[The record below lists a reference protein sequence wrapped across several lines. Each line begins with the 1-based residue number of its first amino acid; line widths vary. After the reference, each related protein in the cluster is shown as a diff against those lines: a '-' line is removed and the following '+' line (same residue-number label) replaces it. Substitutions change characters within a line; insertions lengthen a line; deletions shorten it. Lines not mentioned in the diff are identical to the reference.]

1 MRRTLRFLV
10 VVSAIAIYPALVNA
24 QGHGSRTG
32 HPSATAPHFATHSAA
47 PAVSSRSFGV
57 SHVPSGSQWVRTSS
71 GSLVLRVPR
80 RGLGP
85 SGRPGLPGRTV
96 LSQDVPGLGFDFPH
110 LAAVHGD
117 RRGLRDRDGFHHNR
131 SVGVF
136 FPFFGGGGYWPLF
149 PEDVDEEAPA
159 DYQQQQAAEPEAPTD
174 APYPPYGYPAPY
186 GARAPEQPT
195 SSAAATEPE
204 PERPTD
210 QYVFV
215 RRDGTVFFAVAYM
228 WDNGTLRYVTS
239 EGLRRSV
246 AGSAL
251 DLNATQQFNEQRG
264 LSFHSPA

>member
-10 VVSAIAIYPALVNA
+10 AVSAIAICPALLNA
-24 QGHGSRTG
+24 QGHGSGAG
-32 HPSATAPHFATHSAA
+32 HASAVAPHLATHFTAPAF
-47 PAVSSRSFGV
+47 SSRSFGV
-57 SHVPSGSQWVRTSS
+57 SRVPSGSHWARTSS

-80 RGLGP
+80 RAAGS
-85 SGRPGLPGRTV
+85 SGRAGFPGRRV

-110 LAAVHGD
+110 LAAI
-117 RRGLRDRDGFHHNR
+117 RGNHRGFRDRDGFRHDR
-131 SVGVF
+131 FVGVF

-149 PEDVDEEAPA
+149 PEDVDEENPA
-159 DYQQQQAAEPEAPTD
+159 DYPQQQAAEPDTSAT

-186 GARAPEQPT
+186 AARAPEQPA
-195 SSAAATEPE
+195 SPAPATEPE
-204 PERPTD
+204 PEQPTD

-215 RRDGTVFFAVAYM
+215 RRDGTVFFAVAYL

-251 DLNATQQFNEQRG
+251 DLTATQQFNEQRG